1 MNTSESSQKP
11 NRRRS
16 SDNRTLIGVIII
28 IVGSMILID
37 KLDFFFFPSWVF
49 SWPLIVIVI
58 GFLIGA
64 RQQFQ
69 GIGWLMMIFV
79 GVYFFGQNVL
89 PFNWDMKTYTLPIL
103 LIAAGILILFK
114 SAASRGG
121 QHRHYGPRQHSPAN
135 PYAHGEEGT
144 SPSSSEEPA
153 ESARQNSRARGED
166 MIDVTAIF
174 GGIKKRVFS
183 KNFRGGD
190 ITTLLGGSEIDFT
203 QADINGRVHVDMTL
217 FCGGATLIVPANWS
231 VESDLVAIFGGIN
244 DKRSH
249 GVESGENNKVLVISG
264 TAMLGGIEI
273 KNYK

>member
-1 MNTSESSQKP
+1 MNTSESSHKP
-11 NRRRS
+11 NRPRS
-16 SDNRTLIGVIII
+16 SDNRMLIGVIII
-28 IVGSMILID
+28 VVGSFILID

-49 SWPLIVIVI
+49 RWPLIVIVI

-64 RQQFQ
+64 KQQFQ

-79 GVYFFGQNVL
+79 GVYFFAQDVL
-89 PFNWDMKTYTLPIL
+89 PFSWDLKTYALPIL

-114 SAASRGG
+114 SAASRDR
-121 QHRHYGPRQHSPAN
+121 QHRQYRPRQHSPAN
-135 PYAHGEEGT
+135 PYAHGEEDT
-144 SPSSSEEPA
+144 SPSSSEEPS
-153 ESARQNSRARGED
+153 ESARQNSRGRGED
-166 MIDVTAIF
+166 MIDMTAIF

-190 ITTLLGGSEIDFT
+190 ITTLLGAAEIDFT
-203 QADINGRVHVDMTL
+203 QADINGRAQVDMTL

-264 TAMLGGIEI
+264 TAILGGIEI